1 MRTLRDSTVFE
12 WFTITVILISAL
24 SVGVKSYDVPPVA
37 ALSLRF
43 LDWVITLYFLVEIIV
58 RYFSS
63 GGVRAF
69 FSRGWNVFDF
79 LIVAISL
86 IPIDESQHALL
97 ARLLRLF
104 RVMRLI
110 YFVPHLRVL
119 VSALLIAVPRM
130 SYVALMM
137 FIIFYVYGAVGNL
150 FFSDINEMLW
160 GDIGVSMLTLFRVAT
175 LEDWT
180 DVMYE
185 TMEIYP
191 LSWIYYLS
199 FIFFSTFIFLNMMI
213 GVVINVLQEEH
224 TRVDKEHKEAPDNL
238 SNEENLIR
246 IERRL
251 VAIEETLKTR
261 RE

>member
-1 MRTLRDSTVFE
+1 M
-12 WFTITVILISAL
+12 
-24 SVGVKSYDVPPVA
+24 GVKSYDVPPVA

-43 LDWVITLYFLVEIIV
+43 FGLGDNAVFFWLKLLCAIFRPVGCG
-58 RYFSS
+58 R
-63 GGVRAF
+63 F

-150 FFSDINEMLW
+150 FF
-160 GDIGVSMLTLFRVAT
+160 
-175 LEDWT
+175 
-180 DVMYE
+180 
-185 TMEIYP
+185 
-191 LSWIYYLS
+191 
-199 FIFFSTFIFLNMMI
+199 
-213 GVVINVLQEEH
+213 
-224 TRVDKEHKEAPDNL
+224 
-238 SNEENLIR
+238 
-246 IERRL
+246 
-251 VAIEETLKTR
+251 
-261 RE
+261 